1 MKNFL
6 FFFLLI
12 PILAFSQVPQGVGY
26 QGVATDAAGF
36 ELINQSISIR
46 ASVISGSATGTI
58 EWQETHTTSTDTF
71 GLFNLTIGQGTST
84 GNGAQANF
92 ADISWGS
99 ATHFLKIEMDV
110 NGGTN
115 YSHMGTN
122 QMMSVPYALYAENAN
137 INYDSISSLL
147 SNDSTFITNVSGGVV
162 GGCDLN
168 YPDGLS
174 GEIVYVSIS
183 LANNITYTVPSGKR
197 LYISRLIG
205 NGLSIDSIEF
215 FTGVGNYGTPRPLIS
230 TIVVDENQVLS
241 LPPASSNIRFIGMLV
256 DASVFVEPI
265 SHSLL
270 TNYTVPSSKILII
283 TYINRGTG
291 SIQLNGN
298 EISKLSEITFTAFPI
313 NGGGI
318 LDGSGSFN
326 GYLVDD
332 NYFSDCFGGG
342 VSSVSTDSSY
352 IDSLVQFYSNGSSG
366 GCNIK
371 FPEGVNGE
379 GITLNINSGQSY
391 TVPSN
396 KRFYITAKYG
406 NNIMNI
412 NGHNI
417 QANPGEHT
425 SPLVA
430 NSGDVIAPAYNAI
443 NINGILVQENL
454 DLQALTL
461 NINSGQSYTVPS
473 NKRFYITA
481 KYGNNIMNINGH
493 NIQANPGEH
502 ISPLVANSGDVIAP
516 TYNAIN
522 INGYLVDENYFA
534 DCLGSSGSSSSVT
547 SPNIFYYP
555 NSSYYV
561 IPNGI
566 SIVEITLVGA
576 VGGIGGSNLLCN
588 SNSGY
593 SSPGG
598 LGGIGGM
605 INFLLPC
612 NAGDSLFFNVGI
624 NGTNGTNASS
634 ECINGTSGAV
644 GGSTTVSLNGVL
656 VATANGGDGGGPGS
670 CLCGYYGNSPGTVG
684 SDGSYSISLSSAIEM
699 DSGFNDGAKAI
710 LKF

>member
-417 QANPGEHT
+417 QANPGEH
-425 SPLVA
+425 
-430 NSGDVIAPAYNAI
+430 
-443 NINGILVQENL
+443 
-454 DLQALTL
+454 
-461 NINSGQSYTVPS
+461 
-473 NKRFYITA
+473 
-481 KYGNNIMNINGH
+481 
-493 NIQANPGEH
+493 